1 MAELR
6 KARKVNADA
15 MDRTK
20 MGVARPRPAQA
31 ESEVEGQQRRVD
43 MFSTACPY
51 CGAVLSEDASSVQY
65 EWFTCGI
72 CGGAFQA

>member
-6 KARKVNADA
+6 TARRVDAKV
-15 MDRTK
+15 MDPAR
-20 MGVARPRPAQA
+20 MGVARPRAAGSAP
-31 ESEVEGQQRRVD
+31 EVEGQQRSVGI
-43 MFSTACPY
+43 FSTSCPY
-51 CGAVLSEDASSVQY
+51 CGAVLSDGTNSLQY